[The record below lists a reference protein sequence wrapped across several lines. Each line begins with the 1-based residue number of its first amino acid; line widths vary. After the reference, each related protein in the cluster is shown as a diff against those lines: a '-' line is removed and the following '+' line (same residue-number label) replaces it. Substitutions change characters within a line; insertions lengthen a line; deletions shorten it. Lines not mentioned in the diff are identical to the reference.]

1 METYDLVIIGGGA
14 GAFAAAMKANELDA
28 RAALIND
35 GLPLGGTCVNVGCVP
50 SKTLLRAAEII
61 WEAQHHPFAGIEL
74 ALKRFDFGEVIHNE
88 LQLVEELRK
97 EKYEDVLAGLPRVTH
112 IPGRAKFL
120 DPHTIAVNG
129 RRLSSQAFVIATGST
144 ATVPSIEGLTDAGYI
159 THIEAL
165 RSPEQPQRLVVIGA
179 GPVGLELGQLF
190 HRFGTHV
197 TILQRAATILPRT
210 EPEIAYALYEA
221 LTAEGIE
228 IHTNAQVTNV
238 RRVGPTKLVAAA
250 IGNEKKEF
258 PADEI
263 LLAAG
268 KTPNTQDLDLRAAG
282 VEVTDHGTIKTDE
295 WYATR
300 TPHIFAVGDVID
312 KPRRLETTAG
322 REGMLAAK
330 NALTGSQERINYDE
344 VPYTVFTDPQV
355 AGVGRTDAEAVRQG
369 VPCNCHTIPFALLPK
384 ARVLRDVRGAIKM
397 VTDDQTKRIVGIHM
411 LSPHAGDIIM
421 EGALAI
427 RERWTIYDLIET
439 VHVFPT
445 LAESLKLA
453 AQSFVRDVTKAACC
467 IE

>member
-14 GAFAAAMKANELDA
+14 GAFAAAIKADELNA
-28 RAALIND
+28 SAALIND

-50 SKTLLRAAEII
+50 SKTLLRAAEIA
-61 WEAQHHPFAGIEL
+61 WEAQHHAFSGVEL
-74 ALKRFDFGEVIHNE
+74 ALKRFDFSEMIREE
-88 LQLVEELRK
+88 LQLVEELRR
-97 EKYEDVLAGLPRVTH
+97 EKYEDVLASLPRVTH
-112 IPGRAKFL
+112 IPGRARFL
-120 DPHTIAVNG
+120 DPYTIDVNG
-129 RRLSSQAFVIATGST
+129 RRLSGKTFVIATGST
-144 ATVPSIEGLTDAGYI
+144 ATVPPIEGLADAGYI

-165 RSPEQPQRLVVIGA
+165 RNAEQPKRLVVLGA
-179 GPVGLELGQLF
+179 GPLGLEFGQLF

-197 TILQRAATILPRT
+197 TILHRGATILRRT
-210 EPEIAYALYEA
+210 EPEVAYALYAA

-228 IHTNAQVTNV
+228 IHTDAKVTAV
-238 RRVGPTKLVAAA
+238 RKVGP
-250 IGNEKKEF
+250 EKIVSAVVGGATQEF

-268 KTPNTQDLDLRAAG
+268 KTPNTQGLDLARAG
-282 VEVTDHGTIKTDE
+282 IETIDRQAVKTTE
-295 WYATR
+295 WYQTGV
-300 TPHIFAVGDVID
+300 PHIFAAGDVID
-312 KPRRLETTAG
+312 RPLRLETTAG

-330 NALTGSQERINYDE
+330 NALLGSRDRINYDE
-344 VPYTVFTDPQV
+344 VPYAVFTDPQV
-355 AGVGRTDAEAVRQG
+355 AGVGKTDAEAVRQG

-397 VTDDQTKRIVGIHM
+397 VVDDQTKRVVGIH
-411 LSPHAGDIIM
+411 LLAPHAGDIIM
-421 EGALAI
+421 EGVLAI

-453 AQSFVRDVTKAACC
+453 AQSFVRDITKAACC